1 MIRKTYQT
9 AIDATAEKIWQVL
22 WEPTTYCKW
31 TSAMSPGGRVET
43 DWKQGSRAL
52 FLDVN
57 GDGIFQSIEEVRPH
71 ELMVFKYLG
80 DLKDGKEDFDSP
92 KVEALSGARQV
103 YRIQDRGSDHLLTV
117 ELDLNPE
124 YEEFFDKA
132 FPRAL
137 DHVRTLSEDDML

>member
-1 MIRKTYQT
+1 MIRKTYYT
-9 AIDATAEKIWQVL
+9 DIDASAEKIWQVL

-31 TSAMSPGGRVET
+31 TSAFNPGARVET

-57 GDGIFQSIEEVRPH
+57 GDGIFQDIEEVRRH

-80 DLKDGKEDFDSP
+80 DFKDGKEDFDSP
-92 KVEALSGARQV
+92 KAKELLGARQI
-103 YRIQDRGSDHLLTV
+103 YRIEPRGSETRLTV
-117 ELDLNPE
+117 EIDMDPQ
-124 YEEFFDKA
+124 YEEFFDKT

-137 DHVRTLSEDDML
+137 DHIRTLSEDDML